1 MTNEISKSRKKT
13 KSKPKEKKEKKRKI
27 WSVSFLLHLV
37 VSSVYFIHSFLTHHT
52 LREYTT
58 TEYTENKKKKKKK
71 KSAMTTTTS
80 FGGALTTATTTTTT
94 RSFNNNDGRR
104 WRSETTTMT
113 KRGRRKSALGFI
125 KKKKNDRASSIVIR
139 ADAFNN
145 LSATLDEAWAKMKG
159 VADLSPENIKAP
171 LKDVRRALLE
181 ADVSLPVVRRFIKK
195 VEERAPGVKVTKGVE
210 PSQELV
216 KLVAD
221 ELCTLM
227 GGVGADG
234 INFREE
240 GNGPTVILMAGLQ
253 GVGKTTACGKLAL
266 SLKKQN
272 KTCLL
277 VATDVYR
284 PAAIDQLKK
293 LGSDLNVPVYDEGAN
308 ASPPSIAANGVAEA
322 KKRGDI
328 DVVIVDTAGRLNID
342 EALMNELIATKMS
355 TQADETLLVVD
366 AMTGQEA
373 ATLTKSFADAIDI
386 TGAILT
392 KLDGDTRGG
401 AALSVREVSG
411 KPIKF
416 TGVGEKMDALD
427 PFYPERMTSRIL
439 GMGDVVSF
447 VEKAQEAV
455 KQADAEQMKEKIMK
469 ATFDFDDFLKNMDM
483 MGDMGSMSQLMKMIP
498 GANKLSDKDMQEAEK
513 SFKIAKSLIMS
524 MTPEERKYP
533 DMLVASSTAESR
545 RNRIVKGAG
554 KTEEDLAELI
564 VMFGGMRVKMQQMS
578 AAMGSEAAKL
588 GLQPQL
594 SSDEM
599 TKLASEKVRKRIK
612 PGHVRRNKAKKVPK
626 SLVEREKMLADV
638 LNDGE

>member
-1 MTNEISKSRKKT
+1 M
-13 KSKPKEKKEKKRKI
+13 
-27 WSVSFLLHLV
+27 
-37 VSSVYFIHSFLTHHT
+37 
-52 LREYTT
+52 
-58 TEYTENKKKKKKK
+58 
-71 KSAMTTTTS
+71 
-80 FGGALTTATTTTTT
+80 
-94 RSFNNNDGRR
+94 
-104 WRSETTTMT
+104 
-113 KRGRRKSALGFI
+113 
-125 KKKKNDRASSIVIR
+125 IVR

-145 LSATLDEAWAKMKG
+145 LSSTLDQAWAKMKG

-181 ADVSLPVVRRFIKK
+181 ADVSLPVVRRFIKR

-221 ELCTLM
+221 ELCALM
-227 GGVGADG
+227 GGVGAEG

-293 LGSDLNVPVYDEGAN
+293 LGNDLNVYVYDEGAD
-308 ASPPSIAANGVAEA
+308 ASPPEIAKNGVEDA
-322 KKRGDI
+322 KKRGDV

-342 EALMNELIATKMS
+342 DELMNELIATKVS

-447 VEKAQEAV
+447 VEKAKEAV
-455 KQADAEQMKEKIMK
+455 KQEDAEQMKEKIMN
-469 ATFDFDDFLKNMDM
+469 ATFNFDDFLKNMDV

-498 GANKLSDKDMQEAEK
+498 AQTSYRIKTCKKRSNHLKW
-513 SFKIAKSLIMS
+513 
-524 MTPEERKYP
+524 
-533 DMLVASSTAESR
+533 
-545 RNRIVKGAG
+545 RNR
-554 KTEEDLAELI
+554 
-564 VMFGGMRVKMQQMS
+564 
-578 AAMGSEAAKL
+578 
-588 GLQPQL
+588 
-594 SSDEM
+594 
-599 TKLASEKVRKRIK
+599 
-612 PGHVRRNKAKKVPK
+612 
-626 SLVEREKMLADV
+626 
-638 LNDGE
+638 

>member
-1 MTNEISKSRKKT
+1 MVIAAKAMAMNKSSSSSSAAAVNSYSFEGKLCR
-13 KSKPKEKKEKKRKI
+13 RRRG
-27 WSVSFLLHLV
+27 VS
-37 VSSVYFIHSFLTHHT
+37 
-52 LREYTT
+52 
-58 TEYTENKKKKKKK
+58 
-71 KSAMTTTTS
+71 
-80 FGGALTTATTTTTT
+80 
-94 RSFNNNDGRR
+94 GRR
-104 WRSETTTMT
+104 NVRTIT
-113 KRGRRKSALGFI
+113 K
-125 KKKKNDRASSIVIR
+125 

-145 LSATLDEAWAKMKG
+145 LAETLDEAWAKMKG
-159 VADLSPENIKAP
+159 VKDLSQENIKLP

-181 ADVSLPVVRRFIKK
+181 ADVSLPVVRRFIKR
-195 VEERAPGVKVTKGVE
+195 VEERAVGVKVTKGVE

-221 ELCTLM
+221 ELCQLM
-227 GGVGADG
+227 GGVGAEGIKFRTDG
-234 INFREE
+234 K
-240 GNGPTVILMAGLQ
+240 PTVVLMAGLQ

-266 SLKKQN
+266 SMKKQN
-272 KTCLL
+272 KKCLL

-284 PAAIDQLKK
+284 PAAIEQLKK
-293 LGSDLNVPVYDEGAN
+293 LGSDLGVPVYDEGKD
-308 ASPPSIAANGVAEA
+308 ASPPLIARNGVADA
-322 KKRGDI
+322 IKRGDI

-342 EALMNELIATKMS
+342 EQLMNELIETKIQ
-355 TQADETLLVVD
+355 TNADETLLVVD

-416 TGVGEKMDALD
+416 TGIGEKMDALD

-447 VEKAQEAV
+447 VEKAQQAV
-455 KQADAEQMKEKIMK
+455 KQEDAERMKEKIMK
-469 ATFDFDDFLKNMDM
+469 ATFDFDDFLKNMEM

-498 GANKLSDKDMQEAEK
+498 GANKLSDKEMKAAED
-513 SFKIAKSLIMS
+513 SFKVAKTLIMS

-533 DMLVASSTAESR
+533 DMLVASTSAESR
-545 RNRIVKGAG
+545 RARIVKGAG
-554 KTEEDLAELI
+554 KSEEDLAELI

-578 AAMGSEAAKL
+578 ASMGSEAAKL

-594 SSDEM
+594 SADEM
-599 TKLASEKVRKRIK
+599 SRLASEKVRKRIK

-626 SLVEREKMLADV
+626 SLVERQKMLAE
-638 LNDGE
+638 LINDD

>member
-1 MTNEISKSRKKT
+1 M
-13 KSKPKEKKEKKRKI
+13 
-27 WSVSFLLHLV
+27 
-37 VSSVYFIHSFLTHHT
+37 
-52 LREYTT
+52 
-58 TEYTENKKKKKKK
+58 
-71 KSAMTTTTS
+71 M
-80 FGGALTTATTTTTT
+80 ATTQPTSARGATAAAAASSATAST
-94 RSFNNNDGRR
+94 VMRKRISFSWSISPRFGAAGAAGAAGRKSDDNGRSLLSGRR
-104 WRSETTTMT
+104 GKNGRS
-113 KRGRRKSALGFI
+113 
-125 KKKKNDRASSIVIR
+125 SSLIVR

-145 LSATLDEAWAKMKG
+145 LSATLDQAWAKMKG

-181 ADVSLPVVRRFIKK
+181 ADVSLPVVRRFIKR

-221 ELCTLM
+221 ELCALM
-227 GGVGADG
+227 GGVGAEG

-308 ASPPSIAANGVAEA
+308 ASPPTIAANGVAEA

-342 EALMNELIATKMS
+342 EELMNELIATKVS

-455 KQADAEQMKEKIMK
+455 KQADAEKMKEKIMK
-469 ATFDFDDFLKNMDM
+469 ATFDFDDFLKNMEM

-498 GANKLSDKDMQEAEK
+498 GANKLSDKEMQEAEK
-513 SFKIAKSLIMS
+513 SFKVAKSLIMS

-533 DMLVASSTAESR
+533 DMLVASSSAESR
-545 RNRIVKGAG
+545 RRRIVKGAG

-599 TKLASEKVRKRIK
+599 SKLATEKVRKRIK

-626 SLVEREKMLADV
+626 SLAEREKMLADV
-638 LNDGE
+638 MNND

>member
-1 MTNEISKSRKKT
+1 M
-13 KSKPKEKKEKKRKI
+13 
-27 WSVSFLLHLV
+27 
-37 VSSVYFIHSFLTHHT
+37 YFIHSFLTHHT

-71 KSAMTTTTS
+71 KSAKMTTTTS

>member
-1 MTNEISKSRKKT
+1 M
-13 KSKPKEKKEKKRKI
+13 
-27 WSVSFLLHLV
+27 
-37 VSSVYFIHSFLTHHT
+37 
-52 LREYTT
+52 
-58 TEYTENKKKKKKK
+58 
-71 KSAMTTTTS
+71 
-80 FGGALTTATTTTTT
+80 TTTTTT
-94 RSFNNNDGRR
+94 
-104 WRSETTTMT
+104 TTTSARAGFSSVMRRGASSKGNRRMGFSPSRSGT
-113 KRGRRKSALGFI
+113 KSTFLSSSSAFTSSSSFGRRK
-125 KKKKNDRASSIVIR
+125 NDKSGSRRDRSSSVIVR

-145 LSATLDEAWAKMKG
+145 LSSTLDQAWAKMKG

-181 ADVSLPVVRRFIKK
+181 ADVSLPVVRRFIKR

-221 ELCTLM
+221 ELCALM
-227 GGVGADG
+227 GGVGAEG

-293 LGSDLNVPVYDEGAN
+293 LGNDLNVPVYDEGAD
-308 ASPPSIAANGVAEA
+308 ASPPEIAKNGVEDA
-322 KKRGDI
+322 KKRGDV

-342 EALMNELIATKMS
+342 DELMNELIATKVS

-447 VEKAQEAV
+447 VEKAKEAV
-455 KQADAEQMKEKIMK
+455 KQEDAEQMKEKIMN
-469 ATFDFDDFLKNMDM
+469 ATFNFDDFLKNMDV

-498 GANKLSDKDMQEAEK
+498 GANKLSDKDMQEAEQ
-513 SFKIAKSLIMS
+513 SFKVAKSLIMS
-524 MTPEERKYP
+524 MTPEERQYP

-545 RNRIVKGAG
+545 RRRIVKGAG
-554 KTEEDLAELI
+554 KTDEDLAELI
-564 VMFGGMRVKMQQMS
+564 VMFGGMRMKMQKMS
-578 AAMGSEAAKL
+578 EAMGGEAAKM

-594 SSDEM
+594 SSDEL
-599 TKLASEKVRKRIK
+599 TKLANEKVRKRIK

-626 SLVEREKMLADV
+626 SLADREKMLADV
-638 LNDGE
+638 MSSND

>member
-1 MTNEISKSRKKT
+1 M
-13 KSKPKEKKEKKRKI
+13 
-27 WSVSFLLHLV
+27 
-37 VSSVYFIHSFLTHHT
+37 
-52 LREYTT
+52 
-58 TEYTENKKKKKKK
+58 
-71 KSAMTTTTS
+71 MTTS
-80 FGGALTTATTTTTT
+80 FGGALTTAATTTTTTT
-94 RSFNNNDGRR
+94 RSFNNDRR
-104 WRSETTTMT
+104 RCRSEMTTMT
-113 KRGRRKSALGFI
+113 KRGRRKSALGF